1 MKRSLPDMAAVAV
14 AVLLAGILPPLAS
27 APASPIAAPVASVMP
42 SLSEAPVNAV
52 VTTGKVTQ
60 LGAAQRTRAMLRGAE
75 APTRLYLRPEV
86 AMAQGMAPR
95 LVSSSVRVSIRK
107 CYNRT
112 RNVWLT
118 FDDGYTSQA
127 NLNSILNTLKTYN
140 VRGRFFL
147 VGSWAR
153 THPSMVRQIK
163 AAGHFV
169 ENHTST
175 HRNLNKISNAAVSRE
190 IANGLAASSA
200 PKLLRPPYGEG
211 VYTNRL
217 YNLALQ
223 QGYRLCFWGS
233 DTRDWTGASASVIVN
248 RVVRGDRWSP
258 PVRAGE
264 SVVMHLKNTQARN
277 ALPRIIRALRA
288 KGLTFEKLR

>member
-1 MKRSLPDMAAVAV
+1 MAGVAV
-14 AVLLAGILPPLAS
+14 AVLLAGILPLLAA
-27 APASPIAAPVASVMP
+27 APASPLAAPAAGAVPLLAKTPGST
-42 SLSEAPVNAV
+42 V
-52 VTTGKVTQ
+52 VTNGKGIPVR
-60 LGAAQRTRAMLRGAE
+60 AAQRDTVVTLRGVE
-75 APTRLYLRPEV
+75 APTRLYLRPDV
-86 AMAQGMAPR
+86 ATAPGMAPR
-95 LVSSSVRVSIRK
+95 LVSSSVRESIRK

-112 RNVWLT
+112 RDVWLT

-175 HRNLNKISNAAVSRE
+175 HQHLNRISDAAVSRE
-190 IANGLAASSA
+190 IANGVAADSS

-211 VYTNRL
+211 VYTSRL
-217 YNLALQ
+217 YNLALR

-248 RVVRGDRWSP
+248 RVVHGDRWSP
-258 PVRAGE
+258 PQWVPANP
-264 SVVMHLKNTQARN
+264 S
-277 ALPRIIRALRA
+277 
-288 KGLTFEKLR
+288 